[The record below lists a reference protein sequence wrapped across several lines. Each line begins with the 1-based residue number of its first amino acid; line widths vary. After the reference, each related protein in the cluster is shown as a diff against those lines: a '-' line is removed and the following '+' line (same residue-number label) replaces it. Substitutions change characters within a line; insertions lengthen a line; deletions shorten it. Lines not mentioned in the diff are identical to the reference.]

1 MHDDGE
7 PTRVGLGG
15 DSASLFVPLHTWH
28 VIPYAESC
36 NSILS
41 LQAESQLG
49 SIMIYIHFC
58 SRSSRQSHGSHSQR
72 FWVSGLETE
81 DTPKI
86 KVYLTL

>member
-1 MHDDGE
+1 MHDVGD

-15 DSASLFVPLHTWH
+15 DCDFASLFVPLHTWH

-49 SIMIYIHFC
+49 NIMIYIHFC
-58 SRSSRQSHGSHSQR
+58 SRSSRQSRGYHSQR
-72 FWVSGLETE
+72 FWGSRL
-81 DTPKI
+81 
-86 KVYLTL
+86 

>member
-7 PTRVGLGG
+7 PTRIGLGG

-49 SIMIYIHFC
+49 NIMIYIHFC
-58 SRSSRQSHGSHSQR
+58 SRSGLQCHDSQSQIYWG
-72 FWVSGLETE
+72 SGL
-81 DTPKI
+81 
-86 KVYLTL
+86 